1 MTADALI
8 KATHPGRPENILY
21 IIQQAVEKTL
31 RAAAHSRRG
40 MPVFLFRNGLDYL
53 SSIMFFSGNDR
64 LLGRPPSAKNSLIKK
79 SWFQG

>member
-31 RAAAHSRRG
+31 RAATHSRRG
-40 MPVFLFRNGLDYL
+40 MP
-53 SSIMFFSGNDR
+53 I
-64 LLGRPPSAKNSLIKK
+64 LGRFFK
-79 SWFQG
+79 

>member
-31 RAAAHSRRG
+31 RAAAHSRRE
-40 MPVFLFRNGLDYL
+40 VFLFRNGLDYL
-53 SSIMFFSGNDR
+53 SSIMFFSGNGR